1 MTTPASAAPP
11 RQLGFWMCTAL
22 VVGNT
27 IGMGIFLLPASLA
40 PYGLN
45 ATLGWIVTVLGC
57 LALARVFA
65 RLAQVLPGEDGPYGY
80 MRSTL
85 GEAPAFMALWCYW
98 ISSWLTNATLATGV
112 VGYASA
118 VYPPLA
124 GMPSAL
130 PAVVLVWVFVAVNL
144 LGARTGGGVQ
154 VATTVLKLL
163 PMAAVAGLGAWLL
176 ATSPATLTTHAPTV
190 PLAFADVT
198 AAATIALFAMLGFE
212 SATVGAANV
221 VDPGRTLPR
230 ATIAGTLLIA
240 AIYLTVS
247 TVPMLLIPA
256 GELGASSAPFALVMD
271 RHVFPGAGRW
281 LALFVV
287 VSGLGCLN
295 GWTLLCGEMTRTLAA
310 GGTLPRPLAR
320 VNGRGAPAT
329 GLVLVGVLASVMI
342 WMSTSESLV
351 GTFTFLTKVVTA
363 ANMPMYL
370 LCAIAWLVLWRRS
383 ARGTSAAE
391 GWMSRGDGAHGLP
404 IAALLGLAYLGFA
417 FLGLGR
423 EAFLLALALAVAG
436 IPVYLLMRFVRRP
449 RAAA

>member
-1 MTTPASAAPP
+1 MPMTTDAAPTAAP
-11 RQLGFWMCTAL
+11 ARQLGFWMCTAL

-65 RLAQVLPGEDGPYGY
+65 RLAQVLPGEAGPYGY
-80 MRSTL
+80 MRTTL
-85 GEAPAFMALWCYW
+85 GEMPAFMALWCYW
-98 ISSWLTNATLATGV
+98 ISSWITNATLATGV

-124 GMPSAL
+124 DVPPAIPSLA
-130 PAVVLVWVFVAVNL
+130 LVWLFVGVNL

-163 PMAAVAGLGAWLL
+163 PMAAIAGLGAWLL
-176 ATSPATLTTHAPTV
+176 ATQPATFTAHAPVVALT
-190 PLAFADVT
+190 FDDVT

-230 ATIAGTLLIA
+230 ATIFGTLLVA

-247 TVPMLLIPA
+247 TVPMLLIP
-256 GELGASSAPFALVMD
+256 GDELAASTAPFATVMD
-271 RHVFPGAGRW
+271 RFVAPGAGRW

-295 GWTLLCGEMTRTLAA
+295 GWTLLCGEMTRTMAA
-310 GGTLPRPLAR
+310 AGTLPRGLAKI
-320 VNGRGAPAT
+320 NGRGAPAVGLLLT
-329 GLVLVGVLASVMI
+329 GLLATVMI
-342 WMSTSESLV
+342 WMSYSKSLV
-351 GTFTFLTKVVTA
+351 EGFTFLTKVVTA

-370 LCAIAWLVLWRRS
+370 LCAIAWIVLWRR
-383 ARGTSAAE
+383 GVAA
-391 GWMSRGDGAHGLP
+391 AAGLP
-404 IAALLGLAYLGFA
+404 VAALLGLAYLAFA
-417 FLGLGR
+417 FKGLGNEAFWLALGL
-423 EAFLLALALAVAG
+423 AAAG
-436 IPVYLLMRFVRRP
+436 VPVYLLMRYGRRL
-449 RAAA
+449 AAPPA